1 VSTSESVA
9 RTSGLSS
16 KEHALVIEEI
26 ANATGSAKSQR
37 TSYQESDKLVIAKYG
52 NIHGPAR
59 AVAKYTKQF
68 SKLSERTVR
77 ALIAKYRKQL
87 STSTNNQITISIGEK
102 QGRPLSLPVEL
113 DAKLR
118 NIILSLRETGGNIN
132 RHVILA

>member
-1 VSTSESVA
+1 MSQSILNYFIANKKNNAKTNQTTPVVEVSTSESVA

-37 TSYQESDKLVIAKYG
+37 TRYQESDKLVIAKYG

-68 SKLSERTVR
+68 PKLSESTVR
-77 ALIAKYRKQL
+77 AWIAKYRKQL
-87 STSTNNQITISIGEK
+87 STISTQ
-102 QGRPLSLPVEL
+102 
-113 DAKLR
+113 
-118 NIILSLRETGGNIN
+118 
-132 RHVILA
+132 